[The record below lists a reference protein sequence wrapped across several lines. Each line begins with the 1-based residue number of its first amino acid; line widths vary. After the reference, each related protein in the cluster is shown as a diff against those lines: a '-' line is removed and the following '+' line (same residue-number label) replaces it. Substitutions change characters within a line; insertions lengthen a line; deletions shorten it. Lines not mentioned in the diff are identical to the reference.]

1 MTLYNT
7 LFPYLLFVI
16 FAMFVYFGFLLK
28 NYDVIETFENTEE
41 KADKNTD
48 KKTDKKTD
56 KNTDKINDKKTDK
69 NTDKKTYKKTDKN
82 TDKNTDKK
90 TEEKTPEQK
99 SLNNKNIKNP
109 KPITEKEYTIYN
121 DELFDK
127 GNRDMMNLINTCK
140 EGMENIEKITIKFQ
154 KK

>member
-48 KKTDKKTD
+48 
-56 KNTDKINDKKTDK
+56 
-69 NTDKKTYKKTDKN
+69 KKTDKN

>member
-56 KNTDKINDKKTDK
+56 KNTDKI
-69 NTDKKTYKKTDKN
+69 TDKN